1 MKLFAAIFPAALL
14 VATGLLMGGCA
25 TARNPVTEQNRDAV
39 RRYFDR
45 WANHADTAAA
55 DALMVP
61 GLVLRNPPNQVNRLE
76 DYKRGM
82 VLFHAAFP
90 DLRFTVEDLVAERDR
105 VVARWIL
112 RGTQRGEFQGRPAT
126 GRTFEIT
133 GTSTFR
139 LADGRIHEIWV
150 NMDRQGMQEQLGW
163 SPPPAPPR

>member
-1 MKLFAAIFPAALL
+1 MKPLAGHFPAALV
-14 VATGLLMGGCA
+14 VAMSVLMAGCA
-25 TARNPVTEQNRDAV
+25 TARNPVTERNRETI

-61 GLVLRNPPNQVNRLE
+61 GLVLRNPPSTVSRLE

-82 VLFHAAFP
+82 AGFHAAFP
-90 DLRFTVEDLVAERDR
+90 DLHFDVEDLVAEGDR

-112 RGTQRGEFQGRPAT
+112 RGTHRGEFQGQSGT
-126 GRTFEIT
+126 GKTFVIT

-150 NMDRQGMQEQLGW
+150 NMDRHGMLQQLGLL
-163 SPPPAPPR
+163 PPPTP